1 MITGAGPGRA
11 DVSRRGLADMSSLVP
26 LLRSL
31 RVEEGLIEIFVR
43 EEIDDVVRRLRVP
56 PRPFLPSIG

>member
-1 MITGAGPGRA
+1 
-11 DVSRRGLADMSSLVP
+11 MSSLVP

-56 PRPFLPSIG
+56 PRPFLPAIG

>member
-1 MITGAGPGRA
+1 
-11 DVSRRGLADMSSLVP
+11 MSSLVP

-56 PRPFLPSIG
+56 PRPCLSPVHRLTPPLGRRPPRPFLPAIG